1 MPIIKQREYLLSVD
15 DFNNPQIVEGKSA
28 VALLLSRLILLEP
41 GSDPLHPEMGVG
53 IKNYRFNSNKNAL
66 SEIRDAVQ
74 KQVETYLPSFQNSV
88 IEVSLKEDKVLNIH
102 ITVGD
107 TTYVY
112 SSEVTESDNRL
123 EDMKY

>member
-1 MPIIKQREYLLSVD
+1 MPTVKQREYLLSVD

>member
-1 MPIIKQREYLLSVD
+1 MPTVKQREYLLSVD

-53 IKNYRFNSNKNAL
+53 IKNYRFNSSKNAL

-88 IEVSLKEDKVLNIH
+88 IEVSLKEDKILNIH